1 MPIRVLLADDH
12 STSQKKMRQVL
23 ALMDEVEIVGEPAD
37 SAELMQWL
45 GSARAD
51 VLLCALHRP
60 GRRHDD
66 NIALLDLLH
75 GTCPGLKVVI
85 ITKVSSP
92 LVLRAMI
99 VSGAHGLLLRSDPP
113 REIAGAIRAVAR
125 GRMYIA
131 PSVRRLIA
139 HSRMTEEPID
149 VFANDCISARE
160 TEVLR
165 RYTRGM
171 TVGEIAT
178 ALGRSVKTVS
188 TQRIT
193 GMKKLGL
200 ANDRELYEYAFA
212 FRFASANEDTAA
224 IEPIKS
230 LRG

>member
-1 MPIRVLLADDH
+1 
-12 STSQKKMRQVL
+12 MRQVL
-23 ALMDEVEIVGEPAD
+23 ALMGDVEIVGEPVD

-45 GSARAD
+45 SRGRTKAD
-51 VLLCALHRP
+51 VLLCAFFRP
-60 GRRHDD
+60 GGRFND

-75 GTCPGLKVVI
+75 DTCPRLRVVI
-85 ITKVSSP
+85 ITRAASP

-99 VSGAHGLLLRSDPP
+99 VSGAHGLLLRSDPA
-113 REIAGAIRAVAR
+113 REIAGALRAVAR

-131 PSVRRLIA
+131 ESVRRRMA
-139 HSRMTEEPID
+139 HSRMAETPID

-171 TVGEIAT
+171 TIGEIAT
-178 ALGRSVKTVS
+178 ALGRSIKTVS
-188 TQRIT
+188 TQRIA

-212 FRFASANEDTAA
+212 FRFAPANEDTAA
-224 IEPIKS
+224 KTVNS

>member
-1 MPIRVLLADDH
+1 
-12 STSQKKMRQVL
+12 MRQVL
-23 ALMDEVEIVGEPAD
+23 ALMDEVEIVGEPVD

-45 GSARAD
+45 GRAKAD
-51 VLLCALHRP
+51 VLLSAFCHP
-60 GRRHDD
+60 GGRYND

-75 GTCPGLKVVI
+75 GTCPRLKVVI

-99 VSGAHGLLLRSDPP
+99 VSGAHGLLLSSDPE
-113 REIAGAIRAVAR
+113 REIASAIRAVAR

-131 PSVRRLIA
+131 ESVRRLMA
-139 HSRMTEEPID
+139 HSRMAEEPID

-178 ALGRSVKTVS
+178 ALGRSIKTVS

-212 FRFASANEDTAA
+212 LRFAPANEDTAA
-224 IEPIKS
+224 LETVNF